1 MNLFRDLPTYG
12 VLCRERLQTCIR
24 RRIGI
29 IMGVVMESR
38 APTPPLRQT
47 RSSVDELSRVAEL
60 FGLVADRT
68 RAAIL
73 YALSDSKEL
82 TASQLTTAVEA
93 PEDAVVRSLRT
104 LRGARMVHSRR
115 YGGTVLYSLADG
127 DLADLLQ
134 MAALHSQE
142 IPVEPVRRRPMSRL
156 PAGG

>member
-1 MNLFRDLPTYG
+1 
-12 VLCRERLQTCIR
+12 
-24 RRIGI
+24 
-29 IMGVVMESR
+29 MGFVMEFR
-38 APTPPLRQT
+38 GQTPPLQQS
-47 RSSVDELSRVAEL
+47 RSSADELSRVAEL

-82 TASQLTTAVEA
+82 TASQLITAVEA
-93 PEDAVVRSLRT
+93 SEDAVIGCLRV

-115 YGGTVLYSLADG
+115 YRGAVLYSLADG

-134 MAALHSQE
+134 MAALRSQE
-142 IPVEPVRRRPMSRL
+142 VPVEPVGRRSMSSS

>member
-1 MNLFRDLPTYG
+1 
-12 VLCRERLQTCIR
+12 
-24 RRIGI
+24 
-29 IMGVVMESR
+29 MGVVMEFEGL
-38 APTPPLRQT
+38 TPPLRQT
-47 RSSVDELSRVAEL
+47 RSSADELSRVAEL

-82 TASQLTTAVEA
+82 TASQLSAAAEA
-93 PEDAVVRSLRT
+93 SEDTVIRSLRA

-115 YGGTVLYSLADG
+115 CRGSVLYSLADG

-142 IPVEPVRRRPMSRL
+142 IPVDPVGGRSMSRL